1 MSEDLCSAGR
11 EMDHFRGN
19 VCYTE
24 LMFLLYIFSPDDGKH
39 KCYEMSPQ
47 VILVKE
53 VCSYKQHIYQK
64 SNK

>member
-1 MSEDLCSAGR
+1 MLDR
-11 EMDHFRGN
+11 
-19 VCYTE
+19 T
-24 LMFLLYIFSPDDGKH
+24 MFLLYIFSSDDRNY

-47 VILVKE
+47 IILVKE